1 MQNACF
7 HFQLDGSPISSERYG
22 SGHINETYLVI
33 TDKETWYIL
42 QKINH
47 FVFRDVDKLMRNIAA
62 VTRHLAKEDQDP
74 RHVLTIVPT
83 KEGKDYLHD
92 EDGYWRMYI
101 FVTDSLCLDR
111 PETVEDFCAS
121 AEAFGRFQKS
131 LVTFPAETLHETI
144 PHFHDTPVRFSAL
157 EKAIKEDVMGR
168 AKDVQQ
174 EISFALN
181 HKQDCGFL
189 MNLLAEGKLPLRV
202 THNDTKL
209 NNVLLDNVTRAP
221 LCVIDL
227 DTVMPGL
234 AANDFGDS
242 IRFGANTAAED
253 ERDLDKVRFSLPLYE
268 AYSRAFLAACGGN
281 LTPTEIATL
290 PMGAKLMTF
299 ECGIR
304 FLADYLQGD
313 QYFHIKYPDHNLVRC
328 RTQFKLVAEMETH
341 WQDMQNIM
349 KEASEQ

>member
-7 HFQLDGSPISSERYG
+7 QFRLNGTPISSERYG
-22 SGHINETYLVI
+22 NGHINETYLVI
-33 TDKETWYIL
+33 TDQGTWYIL

-47 FVFRDVDKLMRNIAA
+47 FVFHDVDKLMRNIAA
-62 VTRHLAKEDQDP
+62 VTRYLAKADPDP

-83 KEGKDYLHD
+83 KDGRDYLHD
-92 EDGYWRMYI
+92 DEGYWRMYI

-111 PETVEDFCAS
+111 PETAEDFCAS
-121 AEAFGRFQKS
+121 AEAFGHFQNVLS
-131 LVTFPAETLHETI
+131 TFPAETLHEII
-144 PHFHDTPVRFSAL
+144 PHFHDTPARFAAL
-157 EKAIKEDVMGR
+157 EKAIKEDVKGR
-168 AKDVQQ
+168 AKDALQ
-174 EISFALN
+174 EIAFAME
-181 HKQDCGFL
+181 HKQECGYL
-189 MNLLAEGKLPLRV
+189 MDLLKADKLPLRV

-242 IRFGANTAAED
+242 IRFGANTASED
-253 ERDLDKVRFSLPLYE
+253 EKDLSKVKFSLPLYT
-268 AYSRAFLAACGGN
+268 AYARAFLAACGDN
-281 LTPTEIATL
+281 LTPLEIATL

-328 RTQFKLVAEMETH
+328 RTQFKLVAEMEAH

-349 KEASEQ
+349 KEASK